1 MPERIAPLAR
11 EVVERIAA
19 GEVIERPA
27 SVARE
32 LIANALDARATAIRI
47 ELRDGGL
54 RLLRVSDDGEGMLP
68 DDLPL
73 AVTPHATS
81 KLHCLADLE
90 QVTTLGFRGEALA
103 SIAAVAEIEIVSA
116 ADTTGSA
123 SALRIGPEASLT
135 LSSASRMCGVT
146 VTVRELFTAVPARRA
161 LLRSAR
167 VEARRALDVARGY
180 ALAHPQVRFTVISD
194 GAVVLQTPGMGRT
207 EGIAAIY
214 GSDVARALLSLDA
227 TRVGDS
233 AIGGVVASRAFHTA
247 ARDHVLLV
255 VNGRPVANR
264 ALLGALEAG
273 YRPLLRKGRHPLL
286 VVEVTTPADQVDANI
301 HPSKLEVLL
310 RNERAL
316 IPVLREAVHTALG
329 RAPLNALA
337 GAPDMSD
344 LTGGRFV
351 RPAPLRFPPRRT
363 RRLPRLAE
371 RGRHYTVGGDDIV
384 GETDEGGEWEPLA
397 QFDETLILAR
407 ANAGHLL
414 LVDQHRAHERILY
427 ERLRQRRDALRLSG
441 AAFADFAGE
450 DSAQLLL
457 QPLLVELSPLQ
468 ARQLEPRLDE
478 LRALGLDCQPFGD
491 SVFLVRS
498 APHLPGMAY
507 DAAAIAA
514 TLVEDAAT
522 DSEDWLDVVCVT
534 LACRTAIRRGQSLT
548 VEEQRA
554 LLADLRAVKVVA
566 SCPHGSPLLLRYS
579 HSGLARIFQW

>member
-1 MPERIAPLAR
+1 MRERIAPLAR

-32 LIANALDARATAIRI
+32 LIANAIDARATAIRI

-54 RLLRVSDDGEGMLP
+54 RLLRVSDDGEGILLG
-68 DDLPL
+68 DLPL

-103 SIAAVAEIEIVSA
+103 SIAAVAEIEIASA
-116 ADTTGSA
+116 SDDTGIA
-123 SALRIGPEASLT
+123 SALRVGPEVSLT
-135 LSSASRMCGVT
+135 VSTTPRMRGST
-146 VTVRELFTAVPARRA
+146 VTVRELFATVPARHA

-167 VEARRALDVARGY
+167 VEARRALSVARGY
-180 ALAHPQVRFTVISD
+180 ALAHPHVRFTVISD
-194 GAVVLQTPGMGRT
+194 GAVVLQTPGTGLT
-207 EGIAAIY
+207 DAIAALY
-214 GSDVARALLSLDA
+214 GSDVARALASLNA
-227 TRVGDS
+227 TKVGDA
-233 AIGGVVASRAFHTA
+233 AISGVVASRAFHTA

-255 VNGRPVANR
+255 VNGRPVVNR
-264 ALLGALEAG
+264 VLLAALEAG

-286 VVEVTTPADQVDANI
+286 VAEVKTPADQVDANI

-316 IPVLREAVHTALG
+316 AVVLREAVHEALG
-329 RAPLNALA
+329 RQPLNALM
-337 GAPDMSD
+337 GASD
-344 LTGGRFV
+344 LTDAAGGLFT
-351 RPAPLRFPPRRT
+351 RPASLRFPPRRA

-371 RGRHYTVGGDDIV
+371 RRSHFIVGGDDIAADAD
-384 GETDEGGEWEPLA
+384 TDEGSWEPLA
-397 QFDETLILAR
+397 QFDETLILAHT
-407 ANAGHLL
+407 AAGHLV

-441 AAFADFAGE
+441 APFAGE
-450 DSAQLLL
+450 NSAQLLL

-478 LRALGLDCQPFGD
+478 LRALGLDCQPFGG

-498 APHLPGMAY
+498 APHLPGMAR

-514 TLVEDAAT
+514 SLVEDAAT
-522 DSEDWLDVVCVT
+522 DSDDWLDFVCVS

-548 VEEQRA
+548 MEEQRA
-554 LLADLRAVKVVA
+554 LLADLREVTVMA

-579 HSGLARIFQW
+579 HSGLARVFQW